1 MTSFYD
7 IPPHPLSFEGSSPS
21 GFFGHTSGDILTHSS
36 GKKCRL
42 DEALPD
48 GEAFVTF
55 EDGTY
60 GEVKWNSLS

>member
-1 MTSFYD
+1 MTDFQKL
-7 IPPHPLSFEGSSPS
+7 PPHPLAFNGSSS
-21 GFFGHTSGDILTHSS
+21 TGFYGHTSGDILTHVS

-48 GEAFVTF
+48 GEAFITF

-60 GEVKWNSLS
+60 DCVKWNSLS